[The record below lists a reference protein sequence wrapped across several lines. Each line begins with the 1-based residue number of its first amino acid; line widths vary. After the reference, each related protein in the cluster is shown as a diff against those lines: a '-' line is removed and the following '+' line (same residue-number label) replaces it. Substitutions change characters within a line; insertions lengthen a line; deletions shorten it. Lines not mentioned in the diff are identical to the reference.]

1 MLLEKRSHIVQPL
14 FLSLVVY
21 QCASMEDWA
30 QVFCSSWRCHLASVV
45 DIGWRVQKRKLLR
58 LKILGPC
65 LATTTENEIMI
76 KSASHF
82 FTLRGAQRWKGVLR
96 CESSSKILLLYHDR
110 QCATKPQAKNWIS
123 RDSSPKQILW
133 HASSPSHAHTHTHTT
148 QTKRR
153 RRHE

>member
-65 LATTTENEIMI
+65 LPTTTENEIMI

-110 QCATKPQAKNWIS
+110 HARPSRKPKIES
-123 RDSSPKQILW
+123 RVTPPRNRFFDTHHHRHML
-133 HASSPSHAHTHTHTT
+133 THTHTT